1 MRPKPRKPIIIIA
14 DLLACPRSPR
24 GANHP
29 AILVDKLDDGGSFL
43 AFAIARAWE

>member
-1 MRPKPRKPIIIIA
+1 MIIIA
-14 DLLACPRSPR
+14 HLLAWPRSPR
-24 GANHP
+24 RAESNHP